1 MCFLK
6 SATSSLPKNSVPL
19 SVWIFLGIWLGSL
32 NKSLKQF
39 VTPFTVLFLSGYNQ
53 ILFVK
58 QSIINNRRFSS
69 WICYNFFLLSRVI
82 HECYHSILSTV
93 YRTLMHAMV
102 TEGSFKFLVEF
113 LCNLRFLKLPVDG
126 IMTSLVHL
134 TSDDFDLPTPWP
146 STICGVKNFRSTSK
160 WWFNGTA
167 SLIKLLMATWFSI
180 VTTSMNVFQCQYLS

>member
-1 MCFLK
+1 MWKQCG
-6 SATSSLPKNSVPL
+6 SVH
-19 SVWIFLGIWLGSL
+19 
-32 NKSLKQF
+32 
-39 VTPFTVLFLSGYNQ
+39 VL
-53 ILFVK
+53 VK
-58 QSIINNRRFSS
+58 QSIRINNNRRFWS
-69 WICYNFFLLSRVI
+69 WICYNLFFTLQGHSWLLHLVDCN
-82 HECYHSILSTV
+82 E
-93 YRTLMHAMV
+93 TLMHAMV
-102 TEGSFKFLVEF
+102 TEGSFIFLVEF

-180 VTTSMNVFQCQYLS
+180 VTTSMNVFQCQYLSYHVMHVIAVK